1 MAFPTLVPTSRS
13 FDAGDWP
20 IKSFRS
26 QNGAEVRIL
35 YGSNRTG
42 MSLELSYENLS
53 DANAELFLTHYNE
66 VQGTYGTF
74 TIPATGAKTGWSGT
88 TNALDVTGTGNS
100 WRYAEPPR
108 VQAVKAGVSTVSV
121 KLIGVL

>member
-1 MAFPTLVPTSRS
+1 MAFPTLTPTSRS

-20 IKSFRS
+20 VKTFRS

-42 MSLELSYENLS
+42 MSLELNYENIPDTS
-53 DANAELFLTHYNE
+53 AELFLTHYNE
-66 VQGTYGTF
+66 TQGTYGTF
-74 TIPATGAKTGWSGT
+74 TIPTSGT
-88 TNALDVTGTGNS
+88 KNGWNGTANALDVTGTGNS
-100 WRYAEPPR
+100 WRYAQAPT
-108 VQAVKAGVSTVSV
+108 VQNVKPGVSSVSV